1 MTTASMLVSAPDA
14 PVAPRDERGAL
25 ATIDVLLR
33 DRGAMLARIRQ
44 DQGLTD
50 LVRTML
56 ITIAVSS
63 AVFGA
68 AVGMYRGGLQIA
80 YAAIKFPLVMLLT
93 AAIAAPCLTA
103 FNAAMDRPH
112 ALRQDLALVLLALG
126 FGSLLLVAQAPL
138 LVLGALMEADYH
150 SFILLTFGCAALG
163 GLGSLIVLARG
174 VRGQSR
180 RHARRVALAV
190 VGVLAVVGAQ
200 MAWTLRPYVVRPR
213 TEEVPFVRQ
222 IEGNLLEAV
231 TTSSRSARGL
241 YHRDFAP
248 LPGEETR

>member
-1 MTTASMLVSAPDA
+1 MTTASTLVTAPDLPA
-14 PVAPRDERGAL
+14 APREERGAL
-25 ATIDVLLR
+25 ATIDALLR
-33 DRGAMLARIRQ
+33 DRGAMLERIRSGQ
-44 DQGLTD
+44 DLTG
-50 LVRTML
+50 LVRTMM
-56 ITIAVSS
+56 ITIAASS

-68 AVGMYRGGLQIA
+68 AAGMYRGGLQIA

-138 LVLGALMEADYH
+138 LVLGALMNAGYH
-150 SFILLTFGCAALG
+150 SFILLTFACAALG
-163 GLGSLIVLARG
+163 GLGSLLVLGRG
-174 VRGQSR
+174 VRGQSA

-213 TEEVPFVRQ
+213 TQEVPFVRHL
-222 IEGNLLEAV
+222 EGNLLEAV
-231 TTSSRSARGL
+231 SNSSRSARGL

-248 LPGEETR
+248 LPREETR